1 MTRSRIGIIGGT
13 FDPPHFG
20 HLAAAEEARH
30 RLGLERLVWMVART
44 PPHKRDRVVTA
55 AKHRFH
61 MAQLA
66 TRDNQAYEVSEAE
79 LLREG
84 PSYTVDTLRGLR
96 AEKPDHDLIFFI
108 GSDEFAAF
116 PDWHLAED
124 VARLAHLAVLLRY
137 GVSFN
142 PAVVEAALP
151 TVRGRYSV
159 VPVPNLPISSS
170 VLRERVREGLPI
182 RYLVPEPVREYID
195 MNALYR

>member
-1 MTRSRIGIIGGT
+1 
-13 FDPPHFG
+13 
-20 HLAAAEEARH
+20 
-30 RLGLERLVWMVART
+30 MVART

-55 AKHRFH
+55 AEHRFQ

-66 TRDNQAYEVSEAE
+66 TRDNQAYEVSDAE

-96 AEKPDHDLIFFI
+96 AEKPDHDLIFLI

-116 PDWHLAED
+116 PEWHLAEE
-124 VARLAHLAVLLRY
+124 VAGLAHLAVLIRY

-142 PAVVEAALP
+142 PVVVEAALP
-151 TVRGRYSV
+151 AVRRRYSV

-170 VLRERVREGLPI
+170 ALRERVREGLPL
-182 RYLVPEPVREYID
+182 RYLVPEAVREYID
-195 MNALYR
+195 TYALYR